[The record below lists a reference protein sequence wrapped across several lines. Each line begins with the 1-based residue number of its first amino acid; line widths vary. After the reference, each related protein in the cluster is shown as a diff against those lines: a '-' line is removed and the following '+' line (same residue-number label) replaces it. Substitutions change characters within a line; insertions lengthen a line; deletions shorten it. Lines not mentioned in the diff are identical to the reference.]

1 MDLLQS
7 FQRLIDFNPST
18 NQKQILPVILISTH
32 GGYRI
37 KKKEHHG
44 LAEDAMIEIK
54 LRDGMKIYKL
64 ETAAFGVVNF
74 PTAVDVDHLCMN
86 LKKYMYDTRTV
97 QELVNDLVVYVE
109 GMHNKRVENKN
120 NLLAEDEE
128 ITSFTV
134 ASNRRQMN
142 TYQELNSLDNTDP
155 NNKPI
160 FYQKLFS
167 RNIKEKTK
175 KDILDFFGKY
185 GLEEEDFEEEE
196 ILEYMKAD
204 TNDLYSFNNSYYDM
218 RINLIEPSFAR
229 LASQYLGPKIQ
240 DIYDLVIED
249 QITHGASRDFVLL
262 SGIIWYM
269 KQKGMNE
276 FIIVDMS
283 CSTFKDMDDNNIELN
298 AKNERLFRSFRRQT
312 SRTSSPIVRVESR
325 NRSRSRSRDRSRNN
339 SFTSLSLD
347 KGGKKRT
354 KKYRDKKSKRKKTRN
369 NKK

>member
-7 FQRLIDFNPST
+7 FQRLIDFNSST
-18 NQKQILPVILISTH
+18 NQKKILPVILISTH

-37 KKKEHHG
+37 KKKNIDG
-44 LAEDAMIEIK
+44 RVEDAMIEIK
-54 LRDGMKIYKL
+54 LPDGMKIHKL
-64 ETAAFGVVNF
+64 ETAAFGVLNF
-74 PTAVDVDHLCMN
+74 TSSYDINQMCGN
-86 LKKYMYDTRTV
+86 LKKYMHDTRTV
-97 QELVNDLVVYVE
+97 KELVNDLVVNVE
-109 GMHNKRVENKN
+109 DIRHENIENKN
-120 NLLAEDEE
+120 LDGEDEE

-134 ASNRRQMN
+134 ASNRGQMN

-175 KDILDFFGKY
+175 EDILEKY

-196 ILEYMKAD
+196 ILEYMKVN
-204 TNDLYSFNNSYYDM
+204 TSDLYSFNNSYYDM
-218 RINLIEPSFAR
+218 RINLIEPSFSR

-283 CSTFKDMDDNNIELN
+283 CSTFKDMDDNKIELN

-354 KKYRDKKSKRKKTRN
+354 NKYRNKKSKRRKTRKN
-369 NKK
+369 NKR

>member
-32 GGYRI
+32 GSYRI
-37 KKKEHHG
+37 KKKNIDG
-44 LAEDAMIEIK
+44 RVEDAMIEIK
-54 LRDGMKIYKL
+54 LPDGMKIHKL

-74 PTAVDVDHLCMN
+74 TSNYDINQMCGN
-86 LKKYMYDTRTV
+86 LKKYMYDTRKV
-97 QELVNDLVVYVE
+97 EELINDLVVNVE
-109 GMHNKRVENKN
+109 DIRHENIENKN
-120 NLLAEDEE
+120 LNGEDEE
-128 ITSFTV
+128 VTSFTV
-134 ASNRRQMN
+134 ASNRGQMN

-167 RNIKEKTK
+167 RNIKERTK
-175 KDILDFFGKY
+175 EDIFRKY

-196 ILEYMKAD
+196 ILEMIKVNSD
-204 TNDLYSFNNSYYDM
+204 DLSDFNNTRYDM
-218 RINLIEPSFAR
+218 RINLIEPSFSR

-283 CSTFKDMDDNNIELN
+283 CSTFKDMDENKIDLN
-298 AKNERLFRSFRRQT
+298 AKNERLFRLLRRQT

-325 NRSRSRSRDRSRNN
+325 NRSRSRDRSRNN

-354 KKYRDKKSKRKKTRN
+354 KKYRNKKSKRRKTRK
-369 NKK
+369 NKKNI

>member
-7 FQRLIDFNPST
+7 FQRLIDFNSST
-18 NQKQILPVILISTH
+18 NQKKILPVILISTH
-32 GGYRI
+32 GSYRI
-37 KKKEHHG
+37 KKKNIDG
-44 LAEDAMIEIK
+44 RVEDAMIEIK
-54 LRDGMKIYKL
+54 LPDGMKIHKL

-74 PTAVDVDHLCMN
+74 TSSYDINQMCGN

-97 QELVNDLVVYVE
+97 QELVDDLVVNVE
-109 GMHNKRVENKN
+109 DIRHENIENKN
-120 NLLAEDEE
+120 LNGEDEE

-134 ASNRRQMN
+134 ASNRGQMN

-167 RNIKEKTK
+167 RNIKERTK
-175 KDILDFFGKY
+175 EDIFRKY

-196 ILEYMKAD
+196 ILEMIKVNP
-204 TNDLYSFNNSYYDM
+204 NDLSDFSNSHYDM
-218 RINLIEPSFAR
+218 RINLIEPSFSR

-325 NRSRSRSRDRSRNN
+325 NRSRSRSRSRDRKS
-339 SFTSLSLD
+339 

-354 KKYRDKKSKRKKTRN
+354 NKYRNKKSKRRKTRK

>member
-7 FQRLIDFNPST
+7 FQRLIDFNPSN

-37 KKKEHHG
+37 KKKNIDG
-44 LAEDAMIEIK
+44 RVEDAMIEIK
-54 LRDGMKIYKL
+54 LPDGMKIYKL

-74 PTAVDVDHLCMN
+74 SSAVDVDHLCMN
-86 LKKYMYDTRTV
+86 LKKYMHDTRTV
-97 QELVNDLVVYVE
+97 QELVNDLVVNVE
-109 GMHNKRVENKN
+109 GMHNENVENKN

-175 KDILDFFGKY
+175 EDILEKY

-196 ILEYMKAD
+196 ILEYMKVN
-204 TNDLYSFNNSYYDM
+204 TSDLYRFNNSYYDM
-218 RINLIEPSFAR
+218 RINLIEPSFSR

-249 QITHGASRDFVLL
+249 QISYGASDDVVLL

-283 CSTFKDMDDNNIELN
+283 CSTFKDMDDNKIELN

-354 KKYRDKKSKRKKTRN
+354 NKYRNKKSKRKKTRN

>member
-7 FQRLIDFNPST
+7 FQRLINIDFNSST
-18 NQKQILPVILISTH
+18 NQKKILPVILISTH
-32 GGYRI
+32 GEYR
-37 KKKEHHG
+37 
-44 LAEDAMIEIK
+44 LNEDKIIEIK
-54 LRDGMKIYKL
+54 LPEGMKIHKL

-74 PTAVDVDHLCMN
+74 THSYDVNQICMN

-97 QELVNDLVVYVE
+97 EELVNDLVV
-109 GMHNKRVENKN
+109 NVENIRHEDIKN
-120 NLLAEDEE
+120 KNLYGEDEE
-128 ITSFTV
+128 ITSFTLT
-134 ASNRRQMN
+134 SNRGQMN

-155 NNKPI
+155 NNEPK

-167 RNIKEKTK
+167 RNTKERTK
-175 KDILDFFGKY
+175 EDIFRKY

-196 ILEYMKAD
+196 ILEMIKVD
-204 TNDLYSFNNSYYDM
+204 PNDLRNFSNTRYDM
-218 RINLIEPSFAR
+218 RINLIEPSFSR

-249 QITHGASRDFVLL
+249 QITYGASSDFVLL

-283 CSTFKDMDDNNIELN
+283 CSTFKDMVDNDIELN
-298 AKNERLFRSFRRQT
+298 AKNERLFRSFRRGPR
-312 SRTSSPIVRVESR
+312 SSSPFKIIESK
-325 NRSRSRSRDRSRNN
+325 NNANRSRSRDRKSKG
-339 SFTSLSLD
+339 

-354 KKYRDKKSKRKKTRN
+354 KKYRNKKSKRRKTRKN
-369 NKK
+369 NKR